1 MYDIGKKLIA
11 VFVSLLLVVPT
22 AAFAIPVSV
31 NRLNNNHIEPLNQA
45 DFIRGVYFVA
55 TSTTG
60 ASTFPY
66 ASTTALSAT
75 TICLIGDVCRTS
87 WPSGSASTF
96 GTTSIS
102 ALAPLIWDTTLA
114 QMSWTG
120 LATTSQPSSSNVLV
134 SDGASGVFG
143 VATGTVSGS
152 GGVTVTSGRSVL
164 GGSLTV
170 TCTAGSGSA
179 TGCIQSADWTVFN
192 NKISSSSLS
201 ALTPIFYNS
210 STGVFSWAGLATT
223 SQPSSSNLLVSNGGA
238 GVFGVATSTLSASA
252 PLTGSLVQIGSG
264 GSLGCTTASNTAA
277 GCITAANHAL
287 FSLSRIATGSAETKG
302 NLAFWLTTA
311 GSPPL
316 LGSVATGTIAG
327 SGGITVTANQFIIGS
342 GLTVTCTAASGSAT
356 GCISSSDWTKFN
368 MKVATGSAET
378 RGQLAYWGTTGG
390 SPATLNSVATTS
402 LAVSSA
408 FSHSGTLG
416 ALVGGSAGT
425 LSSVQTPAFTFA
437 TTTAWGG
444 TTTIPLGPAFYAE
457 TWNSVKCFTDT
468 GTLWLAF
475 DDGTNVMNYVQAS
488 TTVNTV
494 ALSTNNSYTA
504 GEKRYVK
511 IGNPASS
518 PTTISCTV
526 NKTI

>member
-45 DFIRGVYFVA
+45 DFIRGIYFVA

-287 FSLSRIATGSAETKG
+287 FSL
-302 NLAFWLTTA
+302 
-311 GSPPL
+311 
-316 LGSVATGTIAG
+316 
-327 SGGITVTANQFIIGS
+327 
-342 GLTVTCTAASGSAT
+342 
-356 GCISSSDWTKFN
+356 CIS
-368 MKVATGSAET
+368 
-378 RGQLAYWGTTGG
+378 QL
-390 SPATLNSVATTS
+390 LILSV
-402 LAVSSA
+402 
-408 FSHSGTLG
+408 
-416 ALVGGSAGT
+416 
-425 LSSVQTPAFTFA
+425 
-437 TTTAWGG
+437 
-444 TTTIPLGPAFYAE
+444 
-457 TWNSVKCFTDT
+457 
-468 GTLWLAF
+468 
-475 DDGTNVMNYVQAS
+475 
-488 TTVNTV
+488 
-494 ALSTNNSYTA
+494 
-504 GEKRYVK
+504 
-511 IGNPASS
+511 
-518 PTTISCTV
+518 
-526 NKTI
+526 